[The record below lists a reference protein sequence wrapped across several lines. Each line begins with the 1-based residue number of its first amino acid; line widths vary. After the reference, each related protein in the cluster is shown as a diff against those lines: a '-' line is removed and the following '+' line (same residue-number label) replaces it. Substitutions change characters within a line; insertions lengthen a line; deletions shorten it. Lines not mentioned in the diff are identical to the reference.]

1 MKHKRLFIILS
12 VIVLALLVGA
22 AVPPALRE
30 RIAIYAREDS
40 WIANGFDIIWYTGNL
55 TGESAR
61 VDGANGRIA
70 LIAPTAI
77 GTATPVLDIRN
88 NGVSES
94 LVVRNSGGT
103 PVFYVDKDGAA
114 TYSGFSSGGGAI
126 TAPVGITAP
135 TAVGT
140 ATPALMVNS
149 LGAGNV
155 LLDVSDASTPVFS
168 VNNGGNWTATGGG
181 TNNNWAVVSAP
192 TAIAT
197 ATPAMVVDS
206 LGVSNILEVRDAA
219 TPVFTVNNG
228 GGFVAAGTG
237 DLQGNVDFDALIV
250 PSFADETITDGE
262 VLTPTVM
269 VYALDS
275 SGAVTMTLAASA
287 SEGQLLILIGDDAN
301 AIVINDTNVRTS
313 TGAALTLNQYDVV
326 MWVYQDAEWIEI
338 ALLTDS

>member
-1 MKHKRLFIILS
+1 MTQHKKLLIILS
-12 VIVLALLVGA
+12 AIALSLLVGA
-22 AVPPALRE
+22 AVPPLLRE

-126 TAPVGITAP
+126 SAPVGIT
-135 TAVGT
+135 
-140 ATPALMVNS
+140 
-149 LGAGNV
+149 
-155 LLDVSDASTPVFS
+155 
-168 VNNGGNWTATGGG
+168 
-181 TNNNWAVVSAP
+181 AP

-206 LGVSNILEVRDAA
+206 LGVSNILEVRDAG

-326 MWVYQDAEWIEI
+326 MWIYQDAEWIEI
-338 ALLTDS
+338 ALLADS